1 MQKFEYVITDEI
13 GIHARP
19 AGLLAKCA
27 KQFESDVT
35 ITCNGKSASA
45 KALMAVMALG
55 VGNGATVSITVEGTD
70 EAEASAAIKKFMS
83 ETL

>member
-35 ITCNGKSASA
+35 ITCNGKSPSA

>member
-70 EAEASAAIKKFMS
+70 EAEASAAIKKYMS

>member
-27 KQFESDVT
+27 KQFESDV
-35 ITCNGKSASA
+35 IIACNGKSASA
-45 KALMAVMALG
+45 KALMSVMALG
-55 VGNGATVSITVEGTD
+55 VGHGAAVSITVEGID
-70 EAEASAAIKKFMS
+70 ETEAVVAVKQFMF
-83 ETL
+83 ENL

>member
-1 MQKFEYVITDEI
+1 MQKFEYGITDEI